1 MVFFPATLYKIQ
13 NRHNEHNAGTLSN
26 RNYCCISVRG
36 HWVHIDLLK
45 DWDRGL
51 GRGLGRDLVL
61 WRTTH
66 THTKYKT
73 QQKSKKHTVSHPIWG
88 ISRAIQSLVQFHHL
102 SAAPFFFFFLFT
114 IHFRNL
120 PGVDPSENKISLD
133 RSHDTTPPAPDL
145 TLSSHSTNF

>member
-66 THTKYKT
+66 THTKYKI

-102 SAAPFFFFFLFT
+102 SAAPFFFFFFFLPFILGIYLAL
-114 IHFRNL
+114 IHLKTKYLWIGR
-120 PGVDPSENKISLD
+120 
-133 RSHDTTPPAPDL
+133 TTQHHP
-145 TLSSHSTNF
+145 HRI

>member
-1 MVFFPATLYKIQ
+1 MVLFPATLYKIQ

-36 HWVHIDLLK
+36 HWVHIDLPK

-66 THTKYKT
+66 AHIQNTKYNKNQRNT
-73 QQKSKKHTVSHPIWG
+73 RSV
-88 ISRAIQSLVQFHHL
+88 IQFGVYQEPYNPLYNSITCRQRLF
-102 SAAPFFFFFLFT
+102 FFFFFLPFILGIYLAL
-114 IHFRNL
+114 IHLKTKYLWIGR
-120 PGVDPSENKISLD
+120 
-133 RSHDTTPPAPDL
+133 TTQ
-145 TLSSHSTNF
+145 HHRHRI